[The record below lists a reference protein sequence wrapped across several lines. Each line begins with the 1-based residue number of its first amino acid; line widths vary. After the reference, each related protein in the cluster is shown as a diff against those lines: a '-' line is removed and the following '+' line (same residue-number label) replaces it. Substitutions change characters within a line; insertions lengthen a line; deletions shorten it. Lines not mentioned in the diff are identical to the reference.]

1 MAKTLTALAP
11 LASQSLAAGGT
22 VRSAV
27 IDVRGQDGGQLRVA
41 ITNGATGPTTQ
52 CVARVLAARTQ
63 GSAPAAAAEGTGN
76 DDWKQVDE
84 IGGGLV
90 ANDKTRRPFTFGQE
104 YAFLCVEFTGNTGQG
119 VTVEVTGDTFVY

>member
-1 MAKTLTALAP
+1 MAKTQTALAP
-11 LASQSLAAGGT
+11 LASQSVAAGGT

-27 IDVRGQDGGQLRVA
+27 VDVRGQDGGQLRIA
-41 ITNGATGPTTQ
+41 ITNGGTGPTTQ

-63 GSAPAAAAEGTGN
+63 GSAPAAAAEGTGD

-90 ANDKTRRPFTFGQE
+90 ANAKTRRPYTFGPE
-104 YAFLCVEFTGNTGQG
+104 AAFLCVEFTGHTGQAI
-119 VTVEVTGDTFVY
+119 TAEVTGDAYVY